1 MFGARANLMMALV
14 VCVALTRGSFV
25 GGAIGLLC
33 GLITDVMGYGTF
45 GVNSILMLYTGVCI
59 GFFSFKFYRI
69 RGIVAVI
76 FSIFAV
82 FTYNLIYYFFVY
94 YIWGKGGMWFAITK
108 IIIPECLYTAVIA
121 VPLQKLIIAVNRHL
135 DIKQER

>member
-1 MFGARANLMMALV
+1 MRCTDPGQLCWRCNWFA
-14 VCVALTRGSFV
+14 
-25 GGAIGLLC
+25 C
-33 GLITDVMGYGTF
+33 GLITDVIGYGIRKF
-45 GVNSILMLYTGVCI
+45 ILMIYTGVCI
-59 GFFSFKFYRI
+59 GLFSFKFYRI